1 MTDAETANVLGI
13 LRAAYPNFYRG
24 MTKKQLD
31 EIVDLWASMFEE
43 DTPQTVAA
51 AVKALIATD
60 VKGFPPHIGA
70 VKEKLRQ
77 ITTPPLMTEQ
87 EAWSLVLRAMDCSEH
102 EIAKRFDNLPPV
114 VRSIVGSPRQLWD
127 WGMMDSDVV
136 QSVVASNFM
145 RSYRA
150 RAEFQRDFEALPG
163 DVKAL
168 ATQLG
173 GAMSLDHALAL
184 KRGVAP

>member
-1 MTDAETANVLGI
+1 MTRKDTLQVLSI

-24 MTKKQLD
+24 M
-31 EIVDLWASMFEE
+31 SEE
-43 DTPQTVAA
+43 DLEDVVVLWQEMFTDDPHELVSA

-60 VKGFPPHIGA
+60 SKGFPPHIGA

-77 ITTPPLMTEQ
+77 ITTPPMMTEQ

-114 VRSIVGSPRQLWD
+114 VRSIVGTPRQLWD
-127 WGMMDSDVV
+127 WGMMDASVV

-150 RAEFQRDFEALPG
+150 RAEHQRDFDALPG

-168 ATQLG
+168 AASLG
-173 GAMSLDHALAL
+173 GAMSLDHAIAL
-184 KRGVAP
+184 EGGVKP